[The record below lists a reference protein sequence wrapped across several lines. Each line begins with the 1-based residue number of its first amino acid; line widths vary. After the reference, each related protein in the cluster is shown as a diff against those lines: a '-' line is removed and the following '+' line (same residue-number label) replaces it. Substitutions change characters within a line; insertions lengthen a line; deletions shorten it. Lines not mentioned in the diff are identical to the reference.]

1 MDWGPVKP
9 ALVKKF
15 ISLLDISGAEVDKTK
30 GRIEEVLH
38 IGLG

>member
-9 ALVKKF
+9 ALVKKP
-15 ISLLDISGAEVDKTK
+15 IRLLDISGAKADKTK
-30 GRIEEVLH
+30 GQIEEVLN